1 MSNAELPKYVG
12 PKPTERVLT
21 REEVKARFDAETAEA
36 YSQKDPVYLPE
47 YSFALGLV
55 VEALR
60 AAMPPSARIL
70 DLGAGTGN
78 LSRRVLAGIPDSC
91 VTLVDFSD
99 NMLGGSKTV
108 LADFAGRYDVV
119 CQDFFQADFP
129 EGSAS
134 GVVSSFAIHH
144 ARGEVEYLS
153 LYRKIR
159 SWLTPRGVFACCDV
173 VEGGNADWTGIN
185 EEGWKHHLRS
195 VSFEQAQID
204 HIFANYHS
212 EDTPISLSRH
222 LELLRQAGFVS
233 VDVLWKKHNFG
244 VYCASSS

>member
-1 MSNAELPKYVG
+1 MSNVKLPKYVG
-12 PKPTERVLT
+12 PKPTDRVLT

-47 YSFALGLV
+47 YAFALGLV

-60 AAMPPSARIL
+60 AALPPSPRIF

-78 LSRRVLAGIPDSC
+78 LSRRVLAGIPGSH

-108 LADFAGRYDVV
+108 LADFTDRYDIV
-119 CQDFFQADFP
+119 CEDFFQADFP
-129 EGSAS
+129 AGSVD

-144 ARGEVEYLS
+144 ARGEEEYLS
-153 LYRKIR
+153 LYQKIR
-159 SWLTPRGVFACCDV
+159 SWLAPQGVFACCDV
-173 VEGGNADWTGIN
+173 IEGGNAGWTHVN
-185 EEGWKHHLRS
+185 EEGWKDHLRS
-195 VSFEQAQID
+195 VSFEEEQID

-212 EDTPISLSRH
+212 EDTPISLPQH
-222 LELLRQAGFVS
+222 LTLLKQAGFAS
-233 VDVLWKKHNFG
+233 VDVLWKKYNFG